1 MIINFENIASHK
13 YLEQKSKSLWMA
25 RSEMTEHS
33 FPVLIQKMTEN
44 TILKIPVANL
54 CRLNKDLVA
63 AILVQWTRFSK

>member
-1 MIINFENIASHK
+1 
-13 YLEQKSKSLWMA
+13 MA

-63 AILVQWTRFSK
+63 AILVQ